1 MLHWETYIH
10 EHDSPVPVTTVY
22 VIRGSGKTKMSVYI
36 LLSGPYGLVVIVNWI
51 PTFPVTD
58 PEFNS
63 Q

>member
-22 VIRGSGKTKMSVYI
+22 VIRGSGKT
-36 LLSGPYGLVVIVNWI
+36 LSGPYGLVVIVNWI